1 MKKILIVDDEQDIV
15 ESLKFV
21 LEVSGYVCYTAYN
34 GEDGL
39 RLAKEIMPDLIILD
53 VMMPKINGY
62 KITRQQKTG
71 MVENRRREQKMCRIQ
86 VQKTVPQ
93 VIGWKALREN
103 ISAILN

>member
-1 MKKILIVDDEQDIV
+1 MWIMGEKKETLW
-15 ESLKFV
+15 
-21 LEVSGYVCYTAYN
+21 
-34 GEDGL
+34 
-39 RLAKEIMPDLIILD
+39 
-53 VMMPKINGY
+53 
-62 KITRQQKTG
+62 ITRQQKTG

>member
-1 MKKILIVDDEQDIV
+1 MGEKKETLW
-15 ESLKFV
+15 
-21 LEVSGYVCYTAYN
+21 
-34 GEDGL
+34 
-39 RLAKEIMPDLIILD
+39 
-53 VMMPKINGY
+53 
-62 KITRQQKTG
+62 ITRQQKTG